1 MIKPTKYPYG
11 PDDMADLF
19 NESVNQGKSGKQDT
33 LVSGTNIKTI
43 NGASVLG
50 SGDISIQTSTAWG
63 GITGTLSSQS
73 DLNTVL
79 TAKQDALVSGTSIK
93 TVNST
98 SLLGSGNIAVQDTLV
113 SGTNIKTVNSTSLL
127 GSGNITIAASPY
139 TLIGSAVGSTIT
151 NTTSNMSSASI
162 LVPANTMVS
171 NQMMQIRTKYWKSGG
186 TTASTSRIYVN
197 TTNSLA
203 GATLIATCVS
213 QSTTGVINFQRDHIL
228 VSNALYCWSPTLG
241 AITDTGAAAAQN
253 TATFNPTVNQYII
266 FAIQNTSISDIAQ
279 FMKVNVMIY

>member
-1 MIKPTKYPYG
+1 MASDWWGDWRPTLPTHTG
-11 PDDMADLF
+11 NLQPTDLI
-19 NESVNQGKSGKQDT
+19 ECTSIVGGLPVNTAITGQQIINAA
-33 LVSGTNIKTI
+33 SGT
-43 NGASVLG
+43 
-50 SGDISIQTSTAWG
+50 TAWG
-63 GITGTLSSQS
+63 AITGTLSSQT
-73 DLNTVL
+73 DLQNAL
-79 TAKQDALVSGTSIK
+79 NAKQDALVSGTNIK

-139 TLIGSAVGSTIT
+139 TLVGSAVGSTIT

-171 NQMMQIRTKYWKSGG
+171 NQILQIRTKYWKSAG
-186 TTASTSRIYVN
+186 TTASTARIYVN
-197 TTNSLA
+197 TNNSLA
-203 GATLIATCVS
+203 GATLIATCTS
-213 QSTTGVINFQRDHIL
+213 QTTAGIINFQRDHLLI
-228 VSNALYCWSPTLG
+228 SNALYCWSPTLA
-241 AITDTGAAAAQN
+241 AITDIGAAAALN
-253 TATFNPTVNQYII
+253 TATFNPAVNNYII